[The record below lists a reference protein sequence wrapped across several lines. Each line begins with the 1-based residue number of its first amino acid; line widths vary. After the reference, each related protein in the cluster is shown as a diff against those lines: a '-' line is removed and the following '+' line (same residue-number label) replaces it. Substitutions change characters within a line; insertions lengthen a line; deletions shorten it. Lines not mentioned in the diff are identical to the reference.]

1 MNIVILAFGPTKTTT
16 AAIRRARRLAGASA
30 AIVVVP
36 ATTMGRSAKVAGA
49 ATTASNGSAGLTE
62 ALADLE
68 GPTLLI
74 HDDAALGARALTTL
88 GSELERHRAIA
99 VPGTNDV
106 GSDHFV
112 GVLPPAEGADVALAR
127 MRNPHT
133 GVELRRIIPTVLV
146 GTADELAE
154 LIGSKIVDPRTTLTA
169 TTMRF
174 VASAVVATHNG
185 TCRQRM
191 HAPAAPDGRP
201 LLVASM
207 IVRNEE
213 ETLED
218 CLASLA
224 GLVDRVDLVD
234 TGSSDATIEIARRH
248 GAEVSTIEWR
258 DDFGWA
264 RNQALERS
272 RDAHFVL
279 QIDADERVVCPDPIE
294 FRRFL
299 ATFGPEYQGFQPRIV
314 NYHDLERRAVT
325 SEFRATRLFT
335 TTDTAF
341 LGAIHEAPVL
351 VSKGEVSVPS
361 SPLDMLWIDH
371 IGYSQHFV
379 GTRDKAE
386 RNVRIAAADVDT
398 QENFRSLFH
407 YARSMQLS
415 DPTNPAIA
423 DHFQRALTYSE
434 QANEQSRAHAYGSLA
449 NYRLQDGDVEGALE
463 LANEGAELVPADE
476 LCAVAACEALARLGR
491 DREIL
496 EVLERR
502 RIGGPISP
510 LFSTEHLSR
519 TLDSHEVAAL
529 ASVGRFDE
537 AYAKATTLLQQSP
550 AAFQHW
556 GPLIKSAR
564 SAGVDHVELLARLAV
579 LDPSGSFDRII
590 AANLD
595 AATTAAFAVRYFE
608 LGGLHA
614 PVAATGILTAIVSED
629 PDTAIAL
636 TTPAHR
642 LEPAVIRKLA
652 SMADD
657 RGFPDIADALTD
669 LAVA

>member
-16 AAIRRARRLAGASA
+16 AAIRRGRRLAGASA

-36 ATTMGRSAKVAGA
+36 ATTLGRSVKVTGAG
-49 ATTASNGSAGLTE
+49 TTKTNGSSGLGE
-62 ALADLE
+62 ALEGME

-74 HDDAALGARALTTL
+74 HDDAALGSRALAGL
-88 GSELERHRAIA
+88 SSEFERHRAIM

-112 GVLPPAEGADVALAR
+112 GVLPPAEGAETALAR
-127 MRNPHT
+127 MRSPHA
-133 GVELRRIIPTVLV
+133 GAELRRIIPTVLF
-146 GTADELAE
+146 GSAHDLAD
-154 LIGSKIVDPRTTLTA
+154 LIDSRIVDPRTTLTA

-174 VASAVVATHNG
+174 VASTVVATHNG
-185 TCRQRM
+185 TCRQRL

-207 IVRNEE
+207 IVRDEE

-218 CLASLA
+218 CLASLS
-224 GLVDRVDLVD
+224 GLVDRIDLVD
-234 TGSSDATIEIARRH
+234 TGSTDATIDIARRH

-279 QIDADERVVCPDPIE
+279 HIDADERVVCPDPIE

-299 ATFGPEYQGFQPRIV
+299 ATFGEEYQAFQPRIV

-325 SEFRATRLFT
+325 SEFRATRIFT
-335 TTDTAF
+335 TSDTAF
-341 LGAIHEAPVL
+341 LGAIHESPVL
-351 VSKGEVSVPS
+351 VSKGEVSIPT

-379 GTRDKAE
+379 GTRNKAE

-398 QENFRSLFH
+398 DQNFRTLFH
-407 YARSMQLS
+407 YARSLQLS

-423 DHFQRALTYSE
+423 DYFQRSLTFGE
-434 QANEQSRAHAYGSLA
+434 QANEQSRAHAYGSMA
-449 NYRLQDGDVEGALE
+449 GYRLQEGDVEGALS
-463 LANEGAELVPADE
+463 LANQGAELVPADE
-476 LCAVAACEALARLGR
+476 VCAVAACEALARLGR

-502 RIGGPISP
+502 RVGGPIPP

-529 ASVGRFDE
+529 AAVGRFDE
-537 AYAKATTLLQQSP
+537 AYAKASTLLQRAP
-550 AAFQHW
+550 GAFQHW

-564 SAGVDHVELLARLAV
+564 AAGVDHVELLARLAV
-579 LDPSGSFDRII
+579 FDPSGSFDRII
-590 AANLD
+590 ATNLD

-608 LGGLHA
+608 LGGAHA
-614 PVAATGILTAIVSED
+614 QVAATGILTAIVSDD
-629 PDTAIAL
+629 PDTALVL

-657 RGFPDIADALTD
+657 RGFPEIADALIE

>member
-16 AAIRRARRLAGASA
+16 AAIRRGRRLAGASA
-30 AIVVVP
+30 VIVVVP
-36 ATTMGRSAKVAGA
+36 ATTLGRAAKVTGAGMTVA
-49 ATTASNGSAGLTE
+49 NGSAGLRE
-62 ALADLE
+62 ALAGLE

-74 HDDAALGARALTTL
+74 HDDAALGGRGLTTL
-88 GSELERHRAIA
+88 ASELDRHRAVM

-112 GVLPPAEGADVALAR
+112 GVLPPVEGAEPALAR
-127 MRNPHT
+127 MRNPHS
-133 GVELRRIIPTVLV
+133 GEELRRVIPTVLA
-146 GTADELAE
+146 GTADDLAD
-154 LIGSKIVDPRTTLTA
+154 LIDSRIVDPRTTLTA

-174 VASAVVATHNG
+174 VASTVVATHNG

-213 ETLED
+213 DTLED
-218 CLASLA
+218 CLASLS
-224 GLVDRVDLVD
+224 GLVDRIDLVD
-234 TGSSDATIEIARRH
+234 TGSTDGTIDIARRH

-279 QIDADERVVCPDPIE
+279 HIDADERVVCPDPQE

-299 ATFGPEYQGFQPRIV
+299 ATFGDEYQGFQPRIV
-314 NYHDLERRAVT
+314 NYHDLERRSVT

-341 LGAIHEAPVL
+341 LGAIHESPVL
-351 VSKGEVSVPS
+351 VSKGEVSIPT

-379 GTRDKAE
+379 GTRNKAE

-398 QENFRSLFH
+398 DQNFRSLFH

-415 DPTNPAIA
+415 DPTDPTIP
-423 DHFQRALTYSE
+423 DYFQRALTFSE

-449 NYRLQDGDVEGALE
+449 NYRLQEGDVEGALS
-463 LANEGAELVPADE
+463 LANQGAELVPADE

-491 DREIL
+491 HREIL
-496 EVLERR
+496 EVVERR
-502 RIGGPISP
+502 RIGGPVSP
-510 LFSTEHLSR
+510 LFSTDQLGR
-519 TLDSHEVAAL
+519 AIDSHEVAAL

-537 AYAKATTLLQQSP
+537 AYAKATTLLQRSP
-550 AAFQHW
+550 GALQHW

-564 SAGVDHVELLARLAV
+564 AAGVDHVDLLARLAT

-614 PVAATGILTAIVSED
+614 PVAATGILTAIVSDD
-629 PDTAIAL
+629 PDTALAL

-642 LEPAVIRKLA
+642 LEPAIIRKLA